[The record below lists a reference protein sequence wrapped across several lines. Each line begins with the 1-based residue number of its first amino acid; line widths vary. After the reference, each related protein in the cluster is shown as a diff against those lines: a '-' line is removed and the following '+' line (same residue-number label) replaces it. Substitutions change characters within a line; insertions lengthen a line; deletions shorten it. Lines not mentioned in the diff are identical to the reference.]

1 MSSQEMQTGGLNFLE
16 LVVAF
21 ERGKEKQP
29 VLYMSMQ
36 THAIEFKFV
45 QLYILPWALE
55 ELTNT
60 VSFQQKFF
68 LCSDGM

>member
-1 MSSQEMQTGGLNFLE
+1 MQTGGLNFLE

-29 VLYMSMQ
+29 VLYISMQ
-36 THAIEFKFV
+36 THATEFKFV

-68 LCSDGM
+68 LCFDGM

>member
-1 MSSQEMQTGGLNFLE
+1 MQTGGLNFLE

-29 VLYMSMQ
+29 VLYISMQ
-36 THAIEFKFV
+36 THATEFKFV